1 MSSTYITHAIVLKNI
16 PAGEADAFVV
26 LYTRDFGKLRAFAQ
40 GVKKES
46 AKLRGHVEPLSL
58 SWVQFVIGASGE
70 RLTYAHMMQSWPC
83 IRNDFERYG
92 AAHYLL
98 ELVDRHCLA
107 GERDN
112 TIWELL
118 VGNLAF
124 IERCDAA
131 QIREGTE
138 LFERDFLRILGYGDA
153 KSISVLGSQLARPS
167 AMVYNAI

>member
-1 MSSTYITHAIVLKNI
+1 MTYTTQAIVLKNI
-16 PAGEADAFVV
+16 PAGEADAFAV

-46 AKLRGHVEPLSL
+46 AKLKGHVGPLSL
-58 SWVQFVIGASGE
+58 SWVQFVVGASGE
-70 RLTYAHMMQSWPC
+70 RLTYAQMMQSWPC

-92 AAHYLL
+92 EAHYLL

-131 QIREGTE
+131 EIREGAE
-138 LFERDFLRILGYGDA
+138 LFERDFLRGLGYGESRDM
-153 KSISVLGSQLARPS
+153 SILGPSLARPS
-167 AMVYNAI
+167 PLVYNAI

>member
-1 MSSTYITHAIVLKNI
+1 MYTTQAIVLKKI

-26 LYTRDFGKLRAFAQ
+26 LYTRDFGKLRAFAK

-46 AKLRGHVEPLSL
+46 AKLKGHIEPLSL

-70 RLTYAHMMQSWPC
+70 RLTYAQMMQSWSLM
-83 IRNDFERYG
+83 RDDFERYVT
-92 AAHYLL
+92 AHYLL

-107 GERDN
+107 GEKDN
-112 TIWELL
+112 AIWELL
-118 VGNLAF
+118 VGNLAL

-131 QIREGTE
+131 KVRETAE

-153 KSISVLGSQLARPS
+153 QDMTVLGSPLARPS
-167 AMVYNAI
+167 LLVYNGE